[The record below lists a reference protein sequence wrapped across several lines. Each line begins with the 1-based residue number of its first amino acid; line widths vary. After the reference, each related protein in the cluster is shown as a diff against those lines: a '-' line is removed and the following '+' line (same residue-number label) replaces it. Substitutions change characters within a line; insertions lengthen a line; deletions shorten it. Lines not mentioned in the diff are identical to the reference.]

1 MKTLTCSWCD
11 APNAPG
17 ATTCASCGAPLREEG
32 ARLVMESVARALP
45 PDTVLRDGD
54 YKILAILGQGGFGI
68 TYRALNSRLGRE
80 VAIKEFF
87 PSSCDREGLL
97 VSPSGG
103 TTAID
108 YENGKAAFLSEARVL
123 ARFDH
128 PAIVR
133 VFGAWEENR
142 SAYME
147 MELLRGQTLAHVLD
161 QYRRLSPNDV
171 LRLFNPILDALQ
183 VLHNEGY
190 LHRDIKPQNL
200 MLCGVAQGATDAE
213 HCVRHAR
220 AVLLDFGAAHH
231 VGSGASQ
238 ALSVVVTPG
247 YAPLEQ
253 YAVRARR
260 GAFTDIYA
268 LCATLYHALSG
279 QAPPPASDRA
289 IGQALT
295 PLEDLVSG
303 LPKEWYAAIAAGL
316 QTEIAKRPQSVGELR
331 ALMGG
336 QNPSVPPPYQP
347 YQSAP
352 KPYGANDL
360 SALINQPGA
369 QTPQLGANHPNS
381 QAQSLIAQSLL
392 NAVPDPNA
400 PQVLAPPAPNYN
412 PQHPLGSNASGAPV
426 ALSQPSGAVPLVP
439 PQASQTAGHQP
450 STAQQHAQ
458 NQAQQN
464 NVVNDV
470 RMRQIAALLYLG
482 SPIVFAFLWWLFA
495 VSSGG
500 GGGPHYAPV
509 PPPPQVIPPPIT
521 RPYNPPPAPSMSS
534 QADLPKMRF
543 SLANSAQSSLKEW
556 SDKSATI
563 TNTALSP
570 DGKWAAGID
579 SGGTATLWDVETGQR
594 RSNLLRLNGTQTA
607 HFSFAPDSSKLMIHE
622 INVSDP
628 RWDDRQNPFLNSQN
642 PEKFPRKSIL
652 HMIDVATRKTL
663 WSKKN
668 NDQIPAWS
676 NNSSRLNVTRHDS
689 SPLGW
694 VAASGK
700 PFSNYNGDT
709 AYYHDPETYYSDDG
723 IWAAELSRLPIKIRT
738 ASGRKSWH
746 WGLVDEGYFSKDRL
760 WFAPDSRWIMAG
772 IISTSAE
779 AENKHIIFRDIET
792 GKVISDWQNEP
803 SSRYKPEFD
812 FTISPKGRYVVIRN
826 GTNAL
831 RIWNVREHG
840 DLILQWDLSG
850 INYYGPFVTHSDAQL
865 LGNRLFFSPDE
876 SKIVMIDGDRRVYDT
891 IRLID
896 ITTRKVREM
905 KKPSV
910 TSRPQFQWTPDGKSI
925 AWIDSIS
932 GKMGRLKLSD
942 FKTAVSVQVLAGGPP
957 KS

>member
-11 APNAPG
+11 APNVPG

-54 YKILAILGQGGFGI
+54 YQILAILGQGGFGI

-161 QYRRLSPNDV
+161 QYRRLNPNDV
-171 LRLFNPILDALQ
+171 LRLFGPILDALQ

-295 PLEDLVSG
+295 PLEDLVAG
-303 LPKEWYAAIAAGL
+303 LPQEWYRAIAAGL

-336 QNPSVPPPYQP
+336 QNPSVPPPYQT
-347 YQSAP
+347 YQVGNKSYSAD
-352 KPYGANDL
+352 DL
-360 SALINQPGA
+360 AALMNAPNVS
-369 QTPQLGANHPNS
+369 TPLTGLGVQNS

-412 PQHPLGSNASGAPV
+412 PQHPLGNNATGAPV

-439 PQASQTAGHQP
+439 PQASQTAGHQL
-450 STAQQHAQ
+450 TAAQQHAQ

-495 VSSGG
+495 VSSG
-500 GGGPHYAPV
+500 PHYAPV
-509 PPPPQVIPPPIT
+509 PAPPMGVIPQPIT
-521 RPYNPPPAPSMSS
+521 RPYNAPSSSMSS
-534 QADLPKMRF
+534 QVDLPKMRF
-543 SLANSAQSSLKEW
+543 SVANSAQSSWQEW
-556 SDKSATI
+556 SGIPSSV
-563 TNTALSP
+563 TNPALSP
-570 DGKWAAGID
+570 NGKWAVGIASD
-579 SGGTATLWDVETGQR
+579 GSVALWDIKTG
-594 RSNLLRLNGTQTA
+594 SFKWNPLRLAAYRTA
-607 HFSFAPDSSKLMIHE
+607 YFSFAPDSSKLMIHSVMA
-622 INVSDP
+622 NDP
-628 RWDDRQNPFLNSQN
+628 RLNRRENTPLNSQN
-642 PEKFPRKSIL
+642 LVHLPRASVL
-652 HMIDVATRKTL
+652 SVVDVKTGKTL
-663 WSKKN
+663 WSKES
-668 NDQIPAWS
+668 NDDTYIWS
-676 NNSSRLNVTRHDS
+676 DDSAKLVVTHYNSRPIGL
-689 SPLGW
+689 L
-694 VAASGK
+694 AATGK
-700 PFSNYNGDT
+700 PFGGYEEDT
-709 AYYHDPETYYSDDG
+709 IYPSGANTYFSDDAS
-723 IWAAELSRLPIKIRT
+723 WSVDVSQQERLRLSSTNGL
-738 ASGRKSWH
+738 KSWL
-746 WGLVDEGYFSKDRL
+746 WNLEGKDEFSKDRL
-760 WFAPDSRWIMAG
+760 WFAPDSSWIMAG
-772 IISTSAE
+772 VTPINGQSE
-779 AENKHIIFRDIET
+779 DKRIIFRDTET
-792 GKVISDWQNEP
+792 GKDINEWPNEP
-803 SSRYKPEFD
+803 RLDYGGEFD
-812 FTISPKGRYVVIRN
+812 FTISPRGRYVVIRN

-831 RIWNVREHG
+831 RIWNVRKHG
-840 DLILQWDLSG
+840 DLVLQWNLPGS
-850 INYYGPFVTHSDAQL
+850 NYYGKFVSRSEAQL
-865 LGNRLFFSPDE
+865 LGNRLIFSPDE
-876 SKIVMIDGDRRVYDT
+876 SKMVMLDGPSHSSDT

-896 ITTRKVREM
+896 IAKRKVREM
-905 KKPSV
+905 KNPSG
-910 TSRPQFQWTPDGKSI
+910 TSDLQMQWTPDGQSI
-925 AWIDSIS
+925 SWIDGTI
-932 GKMGRLKLSD
+932 GKMGQLKLSD
-942 FKTAVSVQVLAGGPP
+942 FKTSVPVQVLAGGPP
-957 KS
+957 KP

>member
-1 MKTLTCSWCD
+1 MKPLTCSWCD
-11 APNAPG
+11 ASNIAG

-147 MELLRGQTLAHVLD
+147 MELLRGQTLAHVLE
-161 QYRRLSPNDV
+161 QYRRLSPSDV
-171 LRLFNPILDALQ
+171 LRLFGPILDALQ

-200 MLCGVAQGATDAE
+200 MLCAVAQGATDAE
-213 HCVRHAR
+213 GCVRHAR

-231 VGSGASQ
+231 VGSGVSQ

-303 LPKEWYAAIAAGL
+303 LPKEWYRAINAGL

-336 QNPSVPPPYQP
+336 QNPSAPPPYQP

-352 KPYGANDL
+352 KPYGVDDSSKILNP
-360 SALINQPGA
+360 SQPI
-369 QTPQLGANHPNS
+369 GANNPSS
-381 QAQSLIAQSLL
+381 QAQSLIAQSLM

-400 PQVLAPPAPNYN
+400 PQVLAAPNLN
-412 PQHPLGSNASGAPV
+412 LQHPLSASGTSP
-426 ALSQPSGAVPLVP
+426 ALSQPGSVQMVP
-439 PQASQTAGHQP
+439 PQASQNAGNQP

-458 NQAQQN
+458 NQTQLN
-464 NVVNDV
+464 NAANDV

-482 SPIVFAFLWWLFA
+482 SPIVFALLWWLFA
-495 VSSGG
+495 VSQ
-500 GGGPHYAPV
+500 GPHAG
-509 PPPPQVIPPPIT
+509 PPPMPMEVSPPIT
-521 RPYNPPPAPSMSS
+521 RPYELSAPISKPFSPLPPITKPYNSSPVAPITLSS
-534 QADLPKMRF
+534 PPQMRF
-543 SLANSAQSSLKEW
+543 SMTKPFLDDEGKRLSVPSAKPEWSLKTIDGNIA
-556 SDKSATI
+556 SFSNYANKKSLQWIVDA
-563 TNTALSP
+563 SE
-570 DGKWAAGID
+570 DFRID
-579 SGGTATLWDVETGQR
+579 SFQ
-594 RSNLLRLNGTQTA
+594 
-607 HFSFAPDSSKLMIHE
+607 FAPD
-622 INVSDP
+622 
-628 RWDDRQNPFLNSQN
+628 NSWVMARIYRN
-642 PEKFPRKSIL
+642 R
-652 HMIDVATRKTL
+652 AG
-663 WSKKN
+663 
-668 NDQIPAWS
+668 
-676 NNSSRLNVTRHDS
+676 NSSERIVFFDLQT
-689 SPLGW
+689 
-694 VAASGK
+694 GK
-700 PFSNYNGDT
+700 PFSN
-709 AYYHDPETYYSDDG
+709 
-723 IWAAELSRLPIKIRT
+723 WK
-738 ASGRKSWH
+738 
-746 WGLVDEGYFSKDRL
+746 
-760 WFAPDSRWIMAG
+760 
-772 IISTSAE
+772 
-779 AENKHIIFRDIET
+779 
-792 GKVISDWQNEP
+792 NEP
-803 SSRYKPEFD
+803 SPYYGKEFD

-826 GTNAL
+826 GINAL
-831 RIWNVREHG
+831 RIWNVRTHD
-840 DLILQWDLSG
+840 DLILQWDSPHR
-850 INYYGPFVTHSDAQL
+850 NYYQPYRTHNEERL
-865 LGNRLFFSPDE
+865 LGNRLTFSPDE
-876 SKIVMIDGDRRVYDT
+876 SKIVMIDGPEISENLRLGGFGADPRDK

-896 ITTRKVREM
+896 LVTNQVREVAS
-905 KKPSV
+905 PHN
-910 TSRPQFQWTPDGKSI
+910 
-925 AWIDSIS
+925 IS
-932 GKMGRLKLSD
+932 SLKLQFTPEVKSVAWFD
-942 FKTAVSVQVLAGGPP
+942 SGTYQLGDLKLAAFTNPVPVQVLAGGPP
-957 KS
+957 TP